1 MSFLLFAAP
10 IIFIIFLIIFVMVFS
25 SDSKRYQRK
34 LDNTKQMEL
43 DRARQSALKTVEE
56 IRRLK
61 QGSTP
66 KTTDYHV
73 HGKSKALSEQ
83 KENARKQ
90 VVSKIDVQ
98 NDVHSSTFNEYQ
110 KYYNENYNKGQ
121 NKFAKQRQFQSQ
133 TVIKR
138 NEKKL
143 VFSKENLVRG
153 LIAKEY
159 LNRKKGGRQL

>member
-66 KTTDYHV
+66 ETTDYHV
-73 HGKSKALSEQ
+73 HEKSKALSEQ
-83 KENARKQ
+83 KEDARKQ
-90 VVSKIDVQ
+90 VVSKQDS
-98 NDVHSSTFNEYQ
+98 NNSTINEYQ

-133 TVIKR
+133 TITER
-138 NEKKL
+138 SEKKL